1 MGIAPKSIVEDIKKR
16 FPEKEVYFFEDIE
29 DMAGFVYENLK
40 INDLVI
46 TMDTRDIFKAGEL
59 LMEYDRELF

>member
-1 MGIAPKSIVEDIKKR
+1 M
-16 FPEKEVYFFEDIE
+16 E

-46 TMDTRDIFKAGEL
+46 IMGAGDIFKAGEL